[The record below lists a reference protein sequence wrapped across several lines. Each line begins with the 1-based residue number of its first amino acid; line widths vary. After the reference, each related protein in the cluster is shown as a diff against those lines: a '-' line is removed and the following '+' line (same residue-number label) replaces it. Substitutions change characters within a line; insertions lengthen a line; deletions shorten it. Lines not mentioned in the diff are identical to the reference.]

1 VAVRLT
7 TLFRVLGL
15 EGRLGA
21 SSVDVDEGIAGDVV
35 LVVVV
40 EGMAGDI
47 DESALE
53 GQSRSSIRLPIRRT
67 SEGSVI
73 NAADIPLVAPAL
85 SQGLGGDTVAM
96 RPDLTASR

>member
-47 DESALE
+47 DESAL
-53 GQSRSSIRLPIRRT
+53 
-67 SEGSVI
+67 
-73 NAADIPLVAPAL
+73 VAPAL

-96 RPDLTASR
+96 QPDLTASR

>member
-1 VAVRLT
+1 MAVRLT

-21 SSVDVDEGIAGDVV
+21 SSVDVEEGIAGDVV

-47 DESALE
+47 DESAL
-53 GQSRSSIRLPIRRT
+53 
-67 SEGSVI
+67 
-73 NAADIPLVAPAL
+73 VAPAL